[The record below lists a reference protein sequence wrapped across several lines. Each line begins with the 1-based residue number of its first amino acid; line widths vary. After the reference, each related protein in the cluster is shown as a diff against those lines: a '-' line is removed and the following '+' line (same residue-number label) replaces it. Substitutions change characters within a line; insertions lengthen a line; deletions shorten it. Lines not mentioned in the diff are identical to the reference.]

1 MKIMNIAT
9 VNVNKTSNDNE
20 ILKNT
25 THTFTT
31 TTANE
36 VNNIL
41 LFSANLGLTDC
52 CSDKVLI

>member
-1 MKIMNIAT
+1 MNIAT